1 HRDHPPRVLRQLSH
15 RGVLGTRELIKAKR
29 NDPGISPGPL
39 HVTRWRWD
47 SNPRWSCPH
56 TRFRGVLLW
65 PLGHATAVK
74 DTWPPQLGGIRP
86 DSDRSAQLWRWFC
99 PVCRHSKRLRPPQ
112 LGATAEP
119 SPTCGSLGDG
129 QAS

>member
-1 HRDHPPRVLRQLSH
+1 RWYLCGPVTFSGALAPFGRLLTTMLRVRPFAVFCATLPWATTGGPPNIDAATIAATRLRILIAITPPRVIRQLSH

-65 PLGHATAVK
+65 P
-74 DTWPPQLGGIRP
+74 
-86 DSDRSAQLWRWFC
+86 
-99 PVCRHSKRLRPPQ
+99 
-112 LGATAEP
+112 
-119 SPTCGSLGDG
+119 
-129 QAS
+129 